1 MSTAIVWFR
10 RDLRVHD
17 HPALATAARE
27 YDQVV
32 PLFVLDPALLDG
44 RYRSSARVGFM
55 LGCLR
60 ALDKELRDR
69 GSRLAVRRGEPENVV
84 RAVAEEA
91 GAEAVLW
98 SSDVSPHA
106 RRRDCRVTEALRG
119 AGVAPRPHG
128 GNYIVDVSRLRTGGG
143 EPYRVFS
150 PFHRAWAKVDR
161 RRVHRAP
168 AALSPLPGRLAVG
181 SLPGSTDALELPGLP
196 RPGDPVVEPG
206 ESAARRAADRWL
218 GGDLQDYANRQ
229 NDMSRPGTS
238 QLSPYLRWGCLSP
251 LELEQRAGTRS
262 GRGAAAWI
270 RQLCWRDYY
279 AHILLHRPGN
289 LGREFQPSM
298 RQLEW
303 DEDEERL
310 TAWQRGE
317 TGYPIVDAGMRQL
330 ARTGWMHNRARL
342 IVGSFLTK
350 DLHLDWRA
358 GEQWFA
364 RLLFDGEPAQ
374 NNGNWQWIA
383 SVGTDPAPV
392 YRRLYNPASQAKRF
406 DPDGSYVRHWVPE
419 LENVRHGQLFEP
431 WRMTEQEQRR
441 VGCRIGRD
449 YPAPIVDHAEERKRA
464 LERYGA
470 ARTATGG

>member
-1 MSTAIVWFR
+1 M
-10 RDLRVHD
+10 L
-17 HPALATAARE
+17 E
-27 YDQVV
+27 
-32 PLFVLDPALLDG
+32 PALLDG
-44 RYRSSARVGFM
+44 RYSSSARVGFM

-60 ALDKELRDR
+60 ALDEELRDR
-69 GSRLAVRRGEPENVV
+69 GSRLTVRRGEPEHVL

-98 SSDVSPHA
+98 SSDVSPYA
-106 RRRDCRVTEALRG
+106 RRRDSRVTEALRG
-119 AGVAPRPHG
+119 VGVAPRPHG

-150 PFHRAWAKVDR
+150 PFHRAWAKVQR
-161 RRVHRAP
+161 RQVHRAP
-168 AALSPLPGRLAVG
+168 AALSPLPRRLAVG
-181 SLPGSTDALELPGLP
+181 CLPGSSDALELSGLP
-196 RPGDPVVEPG
+196 WPGEPVVEPG
-206 ESAARRAADRWL
+206 ESAARRAAARWL
-218 GGDLQDYANRQ
+218 GGDLQYYANRQ

-238 QLSPYLRWGCLSP
+238 QLSSYLRWGCLSP

-262 GRGAAAWI
+262 GHGAAAWI

-279 AHILLHRPGN
+279 AHILLHWPGN
-289 LGREFQPSM
+289 LAREFRPSM

-303 DEDEERL
+303 DEDQERL

-364 RLLFDGEPAQ
+364 RLLLDGEPAQ

-383 SVGTDPAPV
+383 SVGTDPAPI
-392 YRRLYNPASQAKRF
+392 YRRLYNPVSQAKRC
-406 DPDGSYVRHWVPE
+406 DPDGMYIRRWVPE
-419 LENVRHGQLFEP
+419 LRDVPLGRLYEP
-431 WRMTEQEQRR
+431 WAMTEAEQRDAR
-441 VGCRIGRD
+441 CRIGRE

-464 LERYGA
+464 LERHGA
-470 ARTATGG
+470 ARATTVHPGRRREDS